1 VEIINK
7 HIKTLQEAYQEVYQ
21 ETSIVQDKGKY
32 KENIIQDKEVLL
44 YKLYTILLSELSRLL
59 TLELILL
66 KEEVDNLEKTLKTL
80 QFPTKTIPFLSLT
93 YYKFI

>member
-1 VEIINK
+1 MEIIDK
-7 HIKTLQEAYQEVYQ
+7 YIKTLQEAYQ
-21 ETSIVQDKGKY
+21 SISKNKHSSRQRKI
-32 KENIIQDKEVLL
+32 IIQDKEVLL
-44 YKLYTILLSELSRLL
+44 YKLYTILLSELSRPL

-80 QFPTKTIPFLSLT
+80 QFPTKTIPLT